1 MFFDEYFPINA
12 RISAISPTAIQ
23 TAMGNMDVLIIIRLI
38 RTLKMR
44 RAPLFGTFVTYRK
57 NIGPPMIAV
66 TQGPINSVMGL
77 KLITV
82 IMTTINTMKMAAK
95 APAKI

>member
-38 RTLKMR
+38 RMLRMR

-66 TQGPINSVMGL
+66 MHGPNNSVMGL
-77 KLITV
+77 KLMIV
-82 IMTTINTMKMAAK
+82 IITTIKTIKMAAK